1 MRLTLCAFGKPIVLT
16 IQRKNARGNYLL
28 FRITIMLI
36 KSSKFMK
43 KSTDLYKKL
52 LSYMY
57 RV

>member
-16 IQRKNARGNYLL
+16 IQRKNAMGNYLL
-28 FRITIMLI
+28 FRMAIMLI

-52 LSYMY
+52 LSYM
-57 RV
+57 